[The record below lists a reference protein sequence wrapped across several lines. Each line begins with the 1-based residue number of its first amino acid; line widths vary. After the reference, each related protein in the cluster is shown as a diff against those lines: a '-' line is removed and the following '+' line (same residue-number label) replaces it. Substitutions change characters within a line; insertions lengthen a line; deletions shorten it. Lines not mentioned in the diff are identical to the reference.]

1 MLSRELNTYDY
12 GLQKRWRYKEEI
24 TSNRMGV
31 RNLFT
36 DARLK
41 DKLK

>member
-1 MLSRELNTYDY
+1 MSCNKKGGGT
-12 GLQKRWRYKEEI
+12 KEEI

-36 DARLK
+36 DAFCRTTQNI
-41 DKLK
+41 